1 MKINQKIEDYIREK
15 YGDKCFY
22 QLGSYNGQEC
32 YLVSLAKEGGWI
44 DDDYYLLFDSLGN
57 LAREI
62 YAGGQFIDEETEE
75 TKLAAK
81 IEEYFSK

>member
-1 MKINQKIEDYIREK
+1 MKINQKIENCIKEK
-15 YGDKCFY
+15 YGDKRFY

-32 YLVSLAKEGGWI
+32 YLVSLAKDDEWI
-44 DDDYYLLFDSLGN
+44 ADNYYLLFDSLGN
-57 LAREI
+57 LVREI

-75 TKLAAK
+75 TKPAAK